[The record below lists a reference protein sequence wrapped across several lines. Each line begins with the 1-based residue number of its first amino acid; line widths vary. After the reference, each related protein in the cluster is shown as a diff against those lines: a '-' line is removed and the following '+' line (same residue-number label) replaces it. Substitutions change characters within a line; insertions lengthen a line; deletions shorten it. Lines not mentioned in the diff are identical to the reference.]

1 MALSVGVAVLCSMET
16 VTETA
21 GAGSDNPTATISHS
35 TGEFSIVKKAERADK
50 TAARAPCNV
59 LGCGPAPG
67 RIGRSD
73 AGDPD
78 AGPEDTLRSGNGE
91 ARNQGRENER
101 ACDPHGARAQKM
113 LEMRE
118 KNS

>member
-1 MALSVGVAVLCSMET
+1 MIHFLNRAMALSVGVAVLCSMET

-50 TAARAPCNV
+50 TAA
-59 LGCGPAPG
+59 PAPG

-113 LEMRE
+113 LEMRG